1 MRQELAP
8 AGWRLTSGPSMIG
21 SPRCELPAACAR
33 AFRRRG
39 LVAGAVLLAAVA
51 ATACRRDA
59 QRPQLQ
65 TSPPNAA
72 LHAAS
77 PDTSIEHV
85 YPSGPVLPANVTRM
99 YLEFSA
105 PMDPAGALDH
115 VRLID
120 ARAGDHEGPGPI
132 DAGLWDPERR
142 RLTLVLRRPDNSENP
157 GETVLRPGRSYR
169 LVVDPAWRDARGRPL
184 ASAFERSF
192 RVRARV
198 DQPLDPSKWR
208 VAAPQAGSRD
218 PLVVLLPRPLDYGL
232 LRRAVGVRDPH
243 GVALNGVVTIDRG
256 ERRWQFTPTRPWQPG
271 TYTVVADHA
280 LEDPAG
286 NRIPPDEHPHGV
298 HLEHVVREAA
308 IY

>member
-8 AGWRLTSGPSMIG
+8 AGWRRASGPSMIG
-21 SPRCELPAACAR
+21 PSRCELPAASAR
-33 AFRRRG
+33 TSCRCG
-39 LVAGAVLLAAVA
+39 LVAVAVLLAAIA
-51 ATACRRDA
+51 ATSCRRDA

-72 LHAAS
+72 LHTAS
-77 PDTSIEHV
+77 PDTAVEQV
-85 YPSGPVLPANVTRM
+85 YPSGPVIPANVTRM

-120 ARAGDHEGPGPI
+120 LRAADHDGPRPI
-132 DAGLWDPERR
+132 DTALWDPERR
-142 RLTLVLRRPDNSENP
+142 RLTLVLRRPGN
-157 GETVLRPGRSYR
+157 GEHPDDTVLRPGRRYR

-184 ASAFERSF
+184 GRGFERSF

-198 DQPLDPSKWR
+198 DEPIDPSQWR
-208 VAAPQAGSRD
+208 VAAPEAGSRD

-243 GVALNGVVTIDRG
+243 GIALNGVVTVDRG

-271 TYTVVADHA
+271 THTVVADHA

-286 NRIPPDEHPHGV
+286 NQIPPDEHPHGV
-298 HLEHVVREAA
+298 HLEHVVHAAA
-308 IY
+308 IH

>member
-1 MRQELAP
+1 M
-8 AGWRLTSGPSMIG
+8 
-21 SPRCELPAACAR
+21 
-33 AFRRRG
+33 
-39 LVAGAVLLAAVA
+39 
-51 ATACRRDA
+51 
-59 QRPQLQ
+59 QRSQLQ
-65 TSPPNAA
+65 TSPLNAA
-72 LHAAS
+72 LHTDS
-77 PDTSIEHV
+77 PDTSVEHV
-85 YPSGPVLPANVTRM
+85 YPSGPVLPANVTRL

-115 VRLID
+115 VRLVD
-120 ARAGDHEGPGPI
+120 TRAGHHDGPGLI

-142 RLTLVLRRPDNSENP
+142 RLTLVLRRPGKDAD
-157 GETVLRPGRSYR
+157 ETPLRPGRRYR

-184 ASAFERSF
+184 AGTFEHAF
-192 RVRARV
+192 RVRGRV
-198 DQPLDPSKWR
+198 DEPLDPSRWH
-208 VAAPQAGSRD
+208 VATPQAGSRD

-243 GVALNGVVTIDRG
+243 GVALNGVVTIDRN

-298 HLEHVVREAA
+298 HLEHVISEAA